1 MWINLQERINEL
13 PQLLGGHLLL
23 SMSALVIG
31 ILISIPLGVFA
42 ARSRRWGGP
51 VLTLASLVQT
61 IPSMALLALMVPI
74 LGGMIG
80 FLPAFL
86 ALTLY
91 SILPVLRNTVTGI
104 GEVDPAMVEAA
115 QGVGMTDWQRLFR
128 VELPLAAPVIIAG
141 IRTATVWVVGTT
153 TLSTPVGAPSLGNYI
168 FTGLQTRNTVSLLF
182 GCVLAA
188 MLAIILDQ
196 LIRLAERAAR
206 ERRKNLGWAAGLG
219 LVIVLV
225 GGLAPMMFQQRARVL
240 PILEGTVELPIE
252 APSDPPSDPLLS
264 LVGVRST
271 IGAKTFTEQF
281 ILAQVLKRQLE
292 AQGAIV
298 KTIQN
303 MGSTILFDALRNNQV
318 DLYVDYTGT
327 IWTTIMKQGEPI
339 ARSAMFIDVASY
351 LLTNYKILV
360 LGRLGFENA
369 YGFAMRRDVAS
380 KLSIRSMNDLARH
393 ADRLSIGGDP
403 EFFGRPEWIRARDIY
418 RLGAMS
424 TRGMDSTFMYGAVR
438 DGEVDVIGA
447 YTTDGRISAYDLVT
461 LHDPA
466 QAFPPYDA
474 ILMLSPQAA
483 ESSDLIE
490 TLTPLINA
498 IDDESMREANRRV
511 DLDGASPQQ
520 AASFLLS
527 RFSVRKGD

>member
-1 MWINLQERINEL
+1 MGINLQERINEL

-23 SMSALVIG
+23 SMSALAVG
-31 ILISIPLGVFA
+31 ILISIPLGVLA
-42 ARSRRWGGP
+42 SRSSRWSGP

-86 ALTLY
+86 ALMLY
-91 SILPVLRNTVTGI
+91 SILPILRNTVTGI

-115 QGVGMTDWQRLFR
+115 QGVGMTDRQRLFR

-153 TLSTPVGAPSLGNYI
+153 TLSTLVGAPSLGNYI
-168 FTGLQTRNTVSLLF
+168 FTGLQTRNSVSLLF
-182 GCVLAA
+182 GCVFAA
-188 MLAIILDQ
+188 MLAIVLDQ
-196 LIRLAERAAR
+196 LIRLAEQAAR

-240 PILEGTVELPIE
+240 PISNGTVELPIE
-252 APSDPPSDPLLS
+252 APSDQPLS
-264 LVGVRST
+264 LVGVRPT
-271 IGAKTFTEQF
+271 VGAKTFTEQF

-292 AQGAIV
+292 AQGATV
-298 KTIQN
+298 ETIQN

-351 LLTNYKILV
+351 LLTNHKVLV

-380 KLSIRSMNDLARH
+380 KLSIRSINDLARH

-403 EFFGRPEWIRARDIY
+403 EFFSRPEWIRVRDIY

-483 ESSDLIE
+483 ESSNLIE

-498 IDDESMREANRRV
+498 IDDELMREANRRV

-527 RFSVRKGD
+527 RLQE